1 MAIFERRPSNVL
13 AAALALAALASA
25 SVAGQSRNVETRTAA
40 RTPWG
45 DPDLQGVWSIAT
57 ITPFERPVA
66 LADKAQLTEQEAAA
80 AEETF
85 RKTQNQDRRDGAGTD
100 ADVALAYND
109 FWWDRGTKVASTRQT
124 SLVVDPP
131 DGRVP
136 ALTPEGQ
143 KRATERAARGYDS
156 WQDRSLWERCITRGL
171 PMIPGPYN
179 NNYQILQTP
188 GYVVILHEMIH
199 DARIIPLDRQ
209 PHIGKNI
216 RQWFGDSR
224 GKWEG
229 DTLVVDTTNFR
240 RQGQLSRIDGRPAPH
255 RALHAHQRRN
265 GPIRVHDRRPHHVHE
280 TVDHVDSDAAHRRAD
295 LRVRLPRG
303 ELRHGQPSE
312 WRPRAGEGGRGKMN
326 AAAPLRR
333 YCGGVKT
340 ILASWNS
347 RDWCRFWSATSAL
360 PRVTYGP
367 AMT

>member
-1 MAIFERRPSNVL
+1 MAIFEKRPSNVL
-13 AAALALAALASA
+13 ASALVLAALASA
-25 SVAGQSRNVETRTAA
+25 SVASQSRSVETRTAA

-85 RKTQNQDRRDGAGTD
+85 RRTQNQDRRDGAGTD

-136 ALTPEGQ
+136 ALTAEGQ

-199 DARIIPLDRQ
+199 DARIIPLDKQ

-229 DTLVVDTTNFR
+229 DTLVVDTTNFADKANYR
-240 RQGQLSRIDGRPAPH
+240 GSTDGLHLIERFTRINA
-255 RALHAHQRRN
+255 
-265 GPIRVHDRRPHHVHE
+265 E
-280 TVDHVDSDAAHRRAD
+280 TVRYEFTIDDPTTFTKRWTTAIPMQHTDEQIYEYACHEGNYGMVNLLSGARAQEKAA
-295 LRVRLPRG
+295 
-303 ELRHGQPSE
+303 
-312 WRPRAGEGGRGKMN
+312 EGKEGYR
-326 AAAPLRR
+326 
-333 YCGGVKT
+333 GGVKT

-347 RDWCRFWSATSAL
+347 RDWCRF
-360 PRVTYGP
+360 
-367 AMT
+367 

>member
-1 MAIFERRPSNVL
+1 MAIFEKRPGNVL
-13 AAALALAALASA
+13 AAALALAALASV

-188 GYVVILHEMIH
+188 GYVVVLLEMIH
-199 DARIIPLDRQ
+199 DARIIPLDGR
-209 PHIGKNI
+209 PHLGKHI

-224 GKWEG
+224 GHWEG
-229 DTLVVDTTNFR
+229 DTLVVDTTNFADKANYR
-240 RQGQLSRIDGRPAPH
+240 GSTEEPAPDG
-255 RALHAHQRRN
+255 ALHARQRRH
-265 GPIRVHDRRPHHVHE
+265 GTIRVHRRR
-280 TVDHVDSDAAHRRAD
+280 SALSR
-295 LRVRLPRG
+295 
-303 ELRHGQPSE
+303 
-312 WRPRAGEGGRGKMN
+312 GRGPPSIPMQPPARTIYEYACHEGNYAMVNLLSGARTQEK
-326 AAAPLRR
+326 AAE
-333 YCGGVKT
+333 GK
-340 ILASWNS
+340 
-347 RDWCRFWSATSAL
+347 
-360 PRVTYGP
+360 
-367 AMT
+367 